1 MMTVSQSAHP
11 VFIVYFEECIAYIS
25 FIDLVVI
32 QVNWTISQA
41 ISVTEGDVVILCGEA
56 FGIYANEVAI
66 GVDCSETIATDV
78 EPGMNTISSTDAS
91 RLELDKAFHVRKW

>member
-32 QVNWTISQA
+32 RVNFTTSRA
-41 ISVTEGDVVILCGEA
+41 ITVTEGDVVRLRGRA
-56 FGIYANEVAI
+56 FGVYANPVAI

-78 EPGMNTISSTDAS
+78 EPGKDTISGTDAS
-91 RLELDKAFHVRKW
+91 MLLVRVV